1 MAYETRDNT
10 GALFPNKNR
19 QSDKHPSLTG
29 SLVVEGVEYFLDGWT
44 NTDRNGNKYISVKV
58 KRKDKQPAQGSA
70 RGQSYAE
77 ASGGRPAAPLD
88 DEIPF

>member
-44 NTDRNGNKYISVKV
+44 NLDRNGNKYISVKV
-58 KRKDKQPAQGSA
+58 KRKDKQPAP
-70 RGQSYAE
+70 QSYAQ
-77 ASGGRPAAPLD
+77 ASGGRPASARSFE
-88 DEIPF
+88 DEDGIPF